1 MPGSL
6 IISSHNS
13 IIYQLNSFLCSY
25 IYFTNLNVTDLYSQ
39 YFFWPSEVDHQQ
51 PCEVQHSN
59 QDQQPTVHCGDI
71 ACGPWCCASPT
82 SQWDLQADSAVC
94 SRLRGGVSQRLHIFS
109 WWMNDSQ
116 CHCFFF
122 FLTHSISINHTL
134 NSHSCY
140 DQNNVCLID
149 LFISTQLLL
158 LPSL

>member
-122 FLTHSISINHTL
+122 FFFNSFNINQPYTK
-134 NSHSCY
+134 
-140 DQNNVCLID
+140 
-149 LFISTQLLL
+149 
-158 LPSL
+158 